1 MVMNVVGGFVVES
14 IVGEEIFEIKMY
26 FWESGE
32 GKKKQRERNKVEYSN

>member
-1 MVMNVVGGFVVES
+1 MTNVVGGFVVES

-32 GKKKQRERNKVEYSN
+32 GKKNREKEIR